1 MVNKSPQAN
10 NALANAQWWAVSAG
24 IFLENAAFKA
34 TKHSTVCY
42 ERENKKFRVLLF
54 LVVRKLSEQAVKE
67 EFISDHFERLSN
79 PRLIHM
85 KY

>member
-10 NALANAQWWAVSAG
+10 SALANAQWWLVSAG

-42 ERENKKFRVLLF
+42 EKK
-54 LVVRKLSEQAVKE
+54 KKVKSTID
-67 EFISDHFERLSN
+67 FYL
-79 PRLIHM
+79 
-85 KY
+85 